1 MISVFTALIIV
12 YVFFG
17 AAWIENPAV
26 VGLIV
31 AIPSATLGYLGYR
44 RSRHIDAV
52 AEQAGVQ
59 SSQSASI
66 GQVVDGLNA
75 LVGNLQEDNRALR
88 EHVKELNV
96 KLDRIIQD
104 CRDLKEQVALLSA

>member
-1 MISVFTALIIV
+1 MISIAILMAILH
-12 YVFFG
+12 FFG
-17 AAWIENPAV
+17 AAWMENPAV

-31 AIPSATLGYLGYR
+31 AIPSGILGYLGYR
-44 RSRHIDAV
+44 RSRHVDAV

-59 SSQSASI
+59 SSQSTSI

-88 EHVKELNV
+88 DHVKELNT
-96 KLDRIIQD
+96 KLDLIISECQG
-104 CRDLKEQVALLSA
+104 LKQQIALLSA